1 MDPIKVDFSDSG
13 KKKSVKDVL
22 IPPEKAGLKIVIN
35 IVITLIAAVVAYY
48 FMLPPMNFQSYD
60 FYIYWAIVLAAYVGS
75 AFITS
80 GAFVKPEYVPYVRR
94 QSLVP
99 IAIGLVLAL
108 IVGIGYL
115 VSCPFFRAKSYAEIL
130 SIENADFDNT
140 ISVIDSI
147 SDFDKVP
154 LIDKDAARELA
165 NKTLGDFSAL
175 GLESQFEILEND
187 STQINY
193 KGSPYRV
200 YPLQYGDV
208 FKWVTNSVMSD
219 KYEGIPGYIRVNLN
233 TQEAQLVTDFDIKYS
248 TAEHF
253 GEYLARHIRFKYP
266 TYIFGDMSFEIDE
279 AGKPFWVVEHIK
291 KTVGLVGGDDVVGV
305 LLVDAVTGEDIYYT
319 AEEIGGDNSEIAWID
334 QAFDAELLVQQYNY
348 LGKYADGFWNSIIG
362 QSGVKQASQGYSF
375 IAVGD
380 DVYLYTGVTSVTSD
394 DSILGFFFIN
404 QRTKEG
410 FFYNTTGATEAA
422 AQLSAQGKVQDKG
435 WKAAFPILLNIDGEA
450 TYFMALK
457 DNANI
462 VKSYAMVN
470 VQQYNVVAIPT
481 EENADLSS
489 AVSEYIKGLKALSPS
504 VVIDISFDV
513 SGNKPSVPD
522 DGNSTGLGTI
532 TGTITD
538 IRTTVVSGNTYFYI
552 ELDNSGVY
560 YYVAADVADMVVLFN
575 FGDTVTVTIDE
586 NSEGQLVEA
595 LQMVYGS
602 VSAETNEETTEAVE
616 EAATEEETVIAEET
630 TSEEMTAEE
639 TTAA

>member
-35 IVITLIAAVVAYY
+35 IIITLIVAVVAYY

-60 FYIYWAIVLAAYVGS
+60 FYIYWALVLASYVGS
-75 AFITS
+75 AFLTS
-80 GAFVKPEYVPYVRR
+80 GAFIKPEYVPYVRR
-94 QSLVP
+94 QAIAP

-108 IVGIGYL
+108 VVGVGYL
-115 VSCPFFRAKSYAEIL
+115 ISSPFFRAKDYSEIL
-130 SIENADFDNT
+130 TIESAEFDNT
-140 ISVIDSI
+140 ISVIDSM

-165 NKTLGDFSAL
+165 DKTLGDFSSL
-175 GLESQFEILEND
+175 GLESQFEILESD
-187 STQINY
+187 STQINF

-208 FKWVTNSVMSD
+208 FKWATNSVLSAE
-219 KYEGIPGYIRVNLN
+219 YEGIPGYVRVNLN
-233 TQEAQLVTDFDIKYS
+233 TQESQLITEFDIKYS

-253 GEYLARHIRFKYP
+253 NEYLERHLRFKYP
-266 TYIFGDMSFEIDE
+266 TYIFGDTSFEIDE
-279 AGKPFWVVEHIK
+279 AGKPFWVVEHIE
-291 KTVGLVGGDDVVGV
+291 KTVGLVGGDDVAGV
-305 LLVDAVTGEDIYYT
+305 ILVDAVTGDDIYYT
-319 AEEIGGDNSEIAWID
+319 AEEIGAESSEIAWID
-334 QAFDAELLVQQYNY
+334 QAYDADLLVQQYNY
-348 LGKYADGFWNSIIG
+348 LGKYAGGFWNSIIG

-410 FFYNTTGATEAA
+410 FFYNTTGATESA
-422 AQLSAQGKVQDKG
+422 AQRSAQGKVSDKG

-457 DNANI
+457 DDANI

-470 VQQYNVVAIPT
+470 VQQYNVVAIPAG
-481 EENADLSS
+481 ENDDLAS

-504 VVIDISFDV
+504 VVIDINFDV
-513 SGNKPSVPD
+513 SANKPSSGDPA
-522 DGNSTGLGTI
+522 TGLANI
-532 TGTITD
+532 TGTVTD
-538 IRTTVVSGNTYFYI
+538 IRSTVVNGNTYFYI

-575 FGDTVTVTIDE
+575 EGDTITVTIDE
-586 NSEGQLVEA
+586 ASEGQLVEA
-595 LQMVYGS
+595 LQMILGTIEIPEVEEP
-602 VSAETNEETTEAVE
+602 AEEVTEEVTEAVE
-616 EAATEEETVIAEET
+616 E
-630 TSEEMTAEE
+630 

>member
-1 MDPIKVDFSDSG
+1 MDPIKVEFSDGG
-13 KKKSVKDVL
+13 KKKSMKDVL

-35 IVITLIAAVVAYY
+35 IIITLIVAVAAYY
-48 FMLPPMNFQSYD
+48 FLLPPMNLQSYD
-60 FYIYWAIVLAAYVGS
+60 FYIYWAIVLASYVGS
-75 AFITS
+75 AFVTS
-80 GAFVKPEYVPYVRR
+80 GAFIKPEYVPYVRR
-94 QSLVP
+94 QSIVP
-99 IAIGLVLAL
+99 VALGLVLAVV
-108 IVGIGYL
+108 VGIGYL
-115 VSCPFFRAKSYAEIL
+115 VSSPFFRAKDYAEIL
-130 SIENADFDNT
+130 SIDNAEFDNT

-154 LIDKDAARELA
+154 LIDKDAARALA
-165 NKTLGDFSAL
+165 DKTIGDFSAL

-200 YPLQYGDV
+200 YPLQYGDI
-208 FKWVTNSVMSD
+208 FKWFTNSVMGD
-219 KYEGIPGYIRVNLN
+219 EYEGIPGYVRVNLN

-253 GEYLARHIRFKYP
+253 NEYLERHLRFKYP
-266 TYIFGDMSFEIDE
+266 TYIFGDTSFEIDDN
-279 AGKPFWVVEHIK
+279 GKPFWVVEHIK

-305 LLVDAVTGEDIYYT
+305 ILVDAVTGEDIYYT
-319 AEEIGGDNSEIAWID
+319 AEEIGADNSEIAWID
-334 QAFDAELLVQQYNY
+334 QAYDADLLVQQYNY
-348 LGKYADGFWNSIIG
+348 LGKYAGGFWNSIIG

-422 AQLSAQGKVQDKG
+422 AQQSAQGKVSDKG

-481 EENADLSS
+481 EENADLAS

-504 VVIDISFDV
+504 VIIDVNFDV
-513 SGNKPSVPD
+513 SGNKPA
-522 DGNSTGLGTI
+522 DGTGDSTGLAKI
-532 TGTITD
+532 TGTVSD

-552 ELDNSGVY
+552 ELDNSDVY
-560 YYVAADVADMVVLFN
+560 YYVAADVADMVVLFDI
-575 FGDTVTVTIDE
+575 GDTITVTIDE
-586 NSEGQLVEA
+586 ASEGQLVEA
-595 LQMVYGS
+595 LQMLLGTEDIP
-602 VSAETNEETTEAVE
+602 AEDTPEVTPE
-616 EAATEEETVIAEET
+616 
-630 TSEEMTAEE
+630 EE
-639 TTAA
+639 TTAI

>member
-35 IVITLIAAVVAYY
+35 IIITFIVAVAAYY
-48 FMLPPMNFQSYD
+48 FMLPPMNLQSYD

-75 AFITS
+75 AFLTS
-80 GAFVKPEYVPYVRR
+80 GAFIKPEYVPYVRR
-94 QSLVP
+94 QSIVP
-99 IAIGLVLAL
+99 IALGLVLAL
-108 IVGIGYL
+108 VVGVGYL
-115 VSCPFFRAKSYAEIL
+115 ISSPFFRAKDYAEIL
-130 SIENADFDNT
+130 TIDNAEFDNT

-154 LIDKDAARELA
+154 LIDKDAARALA
-165 NKTLGDFSAL
+165 DKTIGDFSAL
-175 GLESQFEILEND
+175 GLESQFEILEAD

-200 YPLQYGDV
+200 YPLQYGDI
-208 FKWVTNSVMSD
+208 FKWFTNSVMGEE
-219 KYEGIPGYIRVNLN
+219 YEGIPGYVRVNLN
-233 TQEAQLVTDFDIKYS
+233 TQEAQLITEFDIKFS

-253 GEYLARHIRFKYP
+253 NEYLERHLRFKYP
-266 TYIFGDMSFEIDE
+266 TYIFGDTSFEIDDN
-279 AGKPFWVVEHIK
+279 GKPFWVVEHIR
-291 KTVGLVGGDDVVGV
+291 KTVGLVGGDDVAGV
-305 LLVDAVTGEDIYYT
+305 ILVDAVTGDDIYYT
-319 AEEIGGDNSEIAWID
+319 ADEIGADNSEIAWID
-334 QAFDAELLVQQYNY
+334 QAYDADLLVQQYNY
-348 LGKYADGFWNSIIG
+348 LGKYTGGFWNSIIG

-380 DVYLYTGVTSVTSD
+380 DVYLYTGVTSVTTD

-422 AQLSAQGKVQDKG
+422 AQLSAQGKVSDKG

-457 DNANI
+457 DSANI

-481 EENADLSS
+481 EENADLAS

-504 VVIDISFDV
+504 VIIDVRFDV
-513 SGNKPSVPD
+513 SGSKPSTGD
-522 DGNSTGLGTI
+522 AATGLANI
-532 TGTITD
+532 TGVVTD

-575 FGDTVTVTIDE
+575 EGDTITVTIDE
-586 NSEGQLVEA
+586 ASEGKLVEA
-595 LQMVYGS
+595 LQMIMGTVELPEFEE
-602 VSAETNEETTEAVE
+602 ETNEIAEETTEAVE
-616 EAATEEETVIAEET
+616 E
-630 TSEEMTAEE
+630 

>member
-35 IVITLIAAVVAYY
+35 IVVTLIVAAVAYY
-48 FMLPPMNFQSYD
+48 FMLPPMNLQSYD
-60 FYIYWAIVLAAYVGS
+60 FYIYWAIVIASYIGAAFV
-75 AFITS
+75 TS
-80 GAFVKPEYVPYVRR
+80 GAFVKPEYVPYVKK
-94 QSLVP
+94 QAIVP
-99 IAIGLVLAL
+99 VILALVLAL
-108 IVGIGYL
+108 IVGVGYL
-115 VSCPFFRAKSYAEIL
+115 VSSPFFRAKDYAEIL
-130 SIENADFDNT
+130 TIENAEFDNT

-154 LIDKDAARELA
+154 LIDKDAARALA
-165 NKTLGDFSAL
+165 DKTIGDFSAL
-175 GLESQFEILEND
+175 GLESQFEILEAD

-208 FKWVTNSVMSD
+208 FKWFTNSVMGD
-219 KYEGIPGYIRVNLN
+219 NYEGIPGYVRVNLN
-233 TQEAQLVTDFDIKYS
+233 TQEAQLITDFDIKYS

-253 GEYLARHIRFKYP
+253 NEYLARHLRFKYP
-266 TYIFGDMSFEIDE
+266 TYIFGDTSFEIDDN
-279 AGKPFWVVEHIK
+279 GKPFWVVEHIK
-291 KTVGLVGGDDVVGV
+291 KTVGLVGGDDVIGV
-305 LLVDAVTGEDIYYT
+305 LLIDAVTGDDIYYT
-319 AEEIGGDNSEIAWID
+319 AEEIGADNSEIAWID
-334 QAFDAELLVQQYNY
+334 QAYDADLLVQQYNY
-348 LGKYADGFWNSIIG
+348 LGKYSGGFWNSIIG

-422 AQLSAQGKVQDKG
+422 AQLSAQGKVSDKG

-457 DNANI
+457 DDANI

-481 EENADLSS
+481 QENDDLTS

-504 VVIDISFDV
+504 VIIDVNFDASQNNSS
-513 SGNKPSVPD
+513 SGNDTV
-522 DGNSTGLGTI
+522 TGLASISGVV
-532 TGTITD
+532 TD

-552 ELDNSGVY
+552 ELDNSDVY
-560 YYVAADVADMVVLFN
+560 YYVAAEVADIVVLIDI
-575 FGDTVTVTIDE
+575 GDKITVTIDE
-586 NSEGQLVEA
+586 TSEGQLVEA
-595 LQMVYGS
+595 LEMIMGS
-602 VSAETNEETTEAVE
+602 LPAAPEASVEAEAV
-616 EAATEEETVIAEET
+616 
-630 TSEEMTAEE
+630 EE

>member
-1 MDPIKVDFSDSG
+1 MDPIKVDFSDNG

-35 IVITLIAAVVAYY
+35 IIVTLIVAVVAYY
-48 FMLPPMNFQSYD
+48 FMLPPMNLQSYD
-60 FYIYWAIVLAAYVGS
+60 FYIYWAIVLASYVGS
-75 AFITS
+75 AFVTS
-80 GAFVKPEYVPYVRR
+80 GAFIKPEYVPYVRR
-94 QSLVP
+94 QATVP
-99 IAIGLVLAL
+99 VVLAVVLGL

-115 VSCPFFRAKSYAEIL
+115 ISSPFFRAKDYAEIL
-130 SIENADFDNT
+130 TIEGAEFDNT

-154 LIDKDAARELA
+154 LIDKDAARALA
-165 NKTLGDFSAL
+165 DKTIGDFSAL

-187 STQINY
+187 STQINF

-200 YPLQYGDV
+200 YPLQYGDI
-208 FKWVTNSVMSD
+208 FKWFTNSVTGD
-219 KYEGIPGYIRVNLN
+219 TYEGIPGYVRVNLN
-233 TQEAQLVTDFDIKYS
+233 TQEAQLITDFDIKYS

-253 GEYLARHIRFKYP
+253 NEYLERHLRFKYP
-266 TYIFGDMSFEIDE
+266 TYIFGDTSFEIDDS
-279 AGKPFWVVEHIK
+279 GKPYWVVEHIK

-305 LLVDAVTGEDIYYT
+305 ILVDAVTGDDIYYT
-319 AEEIGGDNSEIAWID
+319 ADEIGADNSEIAWID
-334 QAFDAELLVQQYNY
+334 QAYDADLLVQQYNY
-348 LGKYADGFWNSIIG
+348 LGKYAGGFWNSIIG

-380 DVYLYTGVTSVTSD
+380 DVYLYTGVTSVTTD

-422 AQLSAQGKVQDKG
+422 AQQSAQGKVSDKG

-481 EENADLSS
+481 EENADLAS

-504 VVIDISFDV
+504 VIIDISFDV
-513 SGNKPSVPD
+513 SGNKQPI
-522 DGNSTGLGTI
+522 GNGESSTGLASI
-532 TGTITD
+532 SGTITD
-538 IRTTVVSGNTYFYI
+538 IRSTVVSGNTYFYI
-552 ELDNSGVY
+552 ELDNSGAY
-560 YYVAADVADMVVLFN
+560 YYVAADVADMVVLFDI
-575 FGDTVTVTIDE
+575 GDTITVTIDE
-586 NSEGQLVEA
+586 ASEGQLVEA
-595 LQMVYGS
+595 LQMVMGT
-602 VSAETNEETTEAVE
+602 AEAVP
-616 EAATEEETVIAEET
+616 AE
-630 TSEEMTAEE
+630 
-639 TTAA
+639 

>member
-35 IVITLIAAVVAYY
+35 IIITLIVAVAAYY
-48 FMLPPMNFQSYD
+48 FMLPPMNLQSYD

-75 AFITS
+75 AFLTS
-80 GAFVKPEYVPYVRR
+80 GAFIKPEYVPYVRR
-94 QSLVP
+94 QSIVP
-99 IAIGLVLAL
+99 IALGLVLAL
-108 IVGIGYL
+108 VVGVGYL
-115 VSCPFFRAKSYAEIL
+115 ISSPFFRAKDYAEIL
-130 SIENADFDNT
+130 TIDNAEFDNT

-154 LIDKDAARELA
+154 LIDKDAARALA
-165 NKTLGDFSAL
+165 DKTIGDFSAL
-175 GLESQFEILEND
+175 GLESQFEILEAD

-200 YPLQYGDV
+200 YPLQYGDI
-208 FKWVTNSVMSD
+208 FKWFTNSVMGEE
-219 KYEGIPGYIRVNLN
+219 YEGIPGYVRVNLN
-233 TQEAQLVTDFDIKYS
+233 TQEAQLITEFDIKFS

-253 GEYLARHIRFKYP
+253 NEYLERHLRFKYP
-266 TYIFGDMSFEIDE
+266 TYIFGDTSFEIDDN
-279 AGKPFWVVEHIK
+279 GKPFWVVEHIR
-291 KTVGLVGGDDVVGV
+291 KTVGLVGGDDVAGV
-305 LLVDAVTGEDIYYT
+305 ILVDAVTGDDIYYT
-319 AEEIGGDNSEIAWID
+319 ADEIGADNSEIAWID
-334 QAFDAELLVQQYNY
+334 QAYDADLLVQQYNY
-348 LGKYADGFWNSIIG
+348 LGKYTGGFWNSIIG

-380 DVYLYTGVTSVTSD
+380 DVYLYTGVTSVTTD

-422 AQLSAQGKVQDKG
+422 AQLSAQGKVSDKG

-457 DNANI
+457 DSANI

-481 EENADLSS
+481 EENADLAS

-504 VVIDISFDV
+504 VIIDVRFDV
-513 SGNKPSVPD
+513 SGSKPSTGD
-522 DGNSTGLGTI
+522 AATGLANI
-532 TGTITD
+532 TGVVTD

-575 FGDTVTVTIDE
+575 EGDTITVTIDE
-586 NSEGQLVEA
+586 MSEGKLVEA
-595 LQMVYGS
+595 LQMIMGTVELPEFEE
-602 VSAETNEETTEAVE
+602 ETTEIAEETTEAVE
-616 EAATEEETVIAEET
+616 E
-630 TSEEMTAEE
+630 

>member
-35 IVITLIAAVVAYY
+35 IIITLIVAAVAYY
-48 FMLPPMNFQSYD
+48 FLLPPMNLQSYD
-60 FYIYWAIVLAAYVGS
+60 FYIYWAVVLAAYVGS
-75 AFITS
+75 AFVTS
-80 GAFVKPEYVPYVRR
+80 GAFIKPEYVPYVRR
-94 QSLVP
+94 QSIVP
-99 IAIGLVLAL
+99 IAIGAALAL

-115 VSCPFFRAKSYAEIL
+115 VSSPFFRAKDYAEIL
-130 SIENADFDNT
+130 TIENAEFDNT

-154 LIDKDAARELA
+154 LIDKDAASALA

-175 GLESQFEILEND
+175 GLESQFEILESD

-200 YPLQYGDV
+200 YPLKYGDI

-219 KYEGIPGYIRVNLN
+219 TYEGIPGYVRVNLN
-233 TQEAQLVTDFDIKYS
+233 TQEAQLVTEFDIKYS

-253 GEYLARHIRFKYP
+253 GEYLERHLRFQYP
-266 TYIFGDMSFEIDE
+266 TYIFGDISFEVDDN
-279 AGKPFWVVEHIK
+279 GRPYWVVEHIK

-305 LLVDAVTGEDIYYT
+305 ILVDAVTGENIYYT
-319 AEEIGGDNSEIAWID
+319 AEEIGSDNSEIAWID
-334 QAFDAELLVQQYNY
+334 QAYDAELLVQQYNY
-348 LGKYADGFWNSIIG
+348 LGKYSGGFWNSIIG

-422 AQLSAQGKVQDKG
+422 AQLSAQGKVSDKG

-457 DNANI
+457 DSANI

-470 VQQYNVVAIPT
+470 VQQYNVVAIPAQ
-481 EENADLSS
+481 ENDDLAS

-504 VVIDISFDV
+504 VVIDINFDV
-513 SGNKPSVPD
+513 SSNKPAGGED
-522 DGNSTGLGTI
+522 IGGLANI
-532 TGTITD
+532 TGVVSD

-575 FGDTVTVTIDE
+575 KGDTITVTIDE
-586 NSEGQLVEA
+586 ASEGQLVEA
-595 LQMVYGS
+595 LQMIMGAV
-602 VSAETNEETTEAVE
+602 TEETTE
-616 EAATEEETVIAEET
+616 
-630 TSEEMTAEE
+630 
-639 TTAA
+639 

>member
-1 MDPIKVDFSDSG
+1 
-13 KKKSVKDVL
+13 
-22 IPPEKAGLKIVIN
+22 
-35 IVITLIAAVVAYY
+35 
-48 FMLPPMNFQSYD
+48 MLPPMNPQSYD
-60 FYIYWAIVLAAYVGS
+60 FYIYWAIVLASYVGS
-75 AFITS
+75 AFVTS
-80 GAFVKPEYVPYVRR
+80 GAFVKPEYVPYVKK
-94 QSLVP
+94 QAMVP
-99 IAIGLVLAL
+99 VILALVLAL
-108 IVGIGYL
+108 VVGVGYII
-115 VSCPFFRAKSYAEIL
+115 SSPFFRAKDYSEIL
-130 SIENADFDNT
+130 SIENAEFDNT

-154 LIDKDAARELA
+154 LIDKDAARTLA
-165 NKTLGDFSAL
+165 DKTIGDFSSL
-175 GLESQFEILEND
+175 GLESQFEILEAD
-187 STQINY
+187 STQINF

-200 YPLQYGDV
+200 YPLQYGDI
-208 FKWVTNSVMSD
+208 FKWFTNSVMGD
-219 KYEGIPGYIRVNLN
+219 DYEGIPGYVRVNLN

-248 TAEHF
+248 TSEHF
-253 GEYLARHIRFKYP
+253 NEYLARHLRFKYP
-266 TYIFGDMSFEIDE
+266 TYIFGDTSFEIDDS
-279 AGKPFWVVEHIK
+279 GKPYWVVEHIK

-305 LLVDAVTGEDIYYT
+305 ILVDAVTGDQLYYT
-319 AEEIGGDNSEIAWID
+319 AEEFGADNSEIAWID
-334 QAFDAELLVQQYNY
+334 QAYDADLLVQQYNY
-348 LGKYADGFWNSIIG
+348 LGKYAGGFWNSIIG

-422 AQLSAQGKVQDKG
+422 AQLSAQGKVSDKG

-457 DNANI
+457 DDSNI

-481 EENADLSS
+481 GENDDLAS

-504 VVIDISFDV
+504 VIIDVNFDV
-513 SGNKPSVPD
+513 SSNKPSQGGD
-522 DGNSTGLGTI
+522 EQTGLAAISGTV
-532 TGTITD
+532 TD

-560 YYVAADVADMVVLFN
+560 YYVAADVADKVVLFDI
-575 FGDTVTVTIDE
+575 GDTITVTIDE
-586 NSEGQLVEA
+586 ASEGQLVEA
-595 LQMVYGS
+595 LQMVFGKIE
-602 VSAETNEETTEAVE
+602 APENNEAPVE
-616 EAATEEETVIAEET
+616 
-630 TSEEMTAEE
+630 EE